1 MRKTFFVFLIS
12 LAMFQVLGQ
21 GNYYIYIQSADHKP
35 FYVRSGSRIF
45 YSSGNGYLVIDD
57 LNSSTYDLIVG
68 FEDWANT
75 EWHFN
80 CTINDEDKAFI
91 LKNNNGKKAEL
102 SSLKNDEKQSG
113 KKVEVKTEKANTVMG
128 KKATGIVSE
137 DPFSTMLAEVVDDP
151 TIRQQPVIIPR
162 PGDSLKLV
170 RTAKPDST
178 TLTVVN
184 PVKAKEAIVTNIS
197 TDSQSVAKTT
207 TVIPKTLTDNKVA
220 VASGQNLADSSI
232 AIAPFAKAEDK
243 KPETLPKVHDKK
255 NERRKIV
262 ATLAVAENMNGK
274 YKASEKQPDAIP
286 LKIPGSVVSV
296 IKTSVSPKNREQIR
310 QDLVVQT
317 PDSTSVAVVEKLKQ
331 KETSADKT
339 TTSIR
344 DPSSSSQLINA
355 AFEEA
360 EKKKQSGNSSGTEKT
375 AIILGNSASIKKT
388 LQRRSREGTELI
400 YVDEMDD
407 GSKDIIRILIPA
419 DN

>member
-220 VASGQNLADSSI
+220 VASGQNL
-232 AIAPFAKAEDK
+232 
-243 KPETLPKVHDKK
+243 
-255 NERRKIV
+255 
-262 ATLAVAENMNGK
+262 
-274 YKASEKQPDAIP
+274 
-286 LKIPGSVVSV
+286 
-296 IKTSVSPKNREQIR
+296 
-310 QDLVVQT
+310 
-317 PDSTSVAVVEKLKQ
+317 
-331 KETSADKT
+331 
-339 TTSIR
+339 
-344 DPSSSSQLINA
+344 
-355 AFEEA
+355 
-360 EKKKQSGNSSGTEKT
+360 
-375 AIILGNSASIKKT
+375 
-388 LQRRSREGTELI
+388 
-400 YVDEMDD
+400 
-407 GSKDIIRILIPA
+407 
-419 DN
+419 